1 MAAEDDVL
9 ALRPTGMGPEAV
21 VRAMTRGDVELELHQ
36 LDLRYAG
43 LRRRDGRREKTLLAS
58 LSASGQQTP
67 VVVVRGEADRYVL
80 VDGYKRVRALTRLK
94 VDTVSAVAWELEEAQ
109 ALMLAQ
115 LMRASESDSAL
126 EQGWLL
132 QELNERFGLSAA
144 ELARRFDKSESWV
157 SRRLALVKELPEA
170 VQELVRN
177 GELAAHAAMKHL
189 VPLAR
194 AKPEWCLQLAP
205 VLAGH
210 GLSSRQVGVLCA
222 AFAAGTA
229 ESRQLILKD
238 PLLVLRAEAEAKRPK
253 DKLPGER
260 LLNDV
265 AAVGAISRRAKK
277 LVLEQRHQLATA
289 WPVNEL
295 KPAAAAAQ
303 ADTAALFTVL
313 SKEVLDV
320 G

>member
-1 MAAEDDVL
+1 M
-9 ALRPTGMGPEAV
+9 
-21 VRAMTRGDVELELHQ
+21 ELELHQ

-177 GELAAHAAMKHL
+177 GELVAHAAMKHL

-194 AKPEWCLQLAP
+194 AKPEWCQQLAP

-210 GLSSRQVGVLCA
+210 GLSSRQVGVLCV

-229 ESRQLILKD
+229 ESRELILKD
-238 PLLVLRAEAEAKRPK
+238 PQLVLRAEAEAKRPK

-277 LVLEQRHQLATA
+277 LVLEQRHQLIPT
-289 WPVNEL
+289 WPDRTQL

-303 ADTAALFTVL
+303 ADTEALFRVL
-313 SKEVLDV
+313 STEVLDV

>member
-1 MAAEDDVL
+1 M
-9 ALRPTGMGPEAV
+9 
-21 VRAMTRGDVELELHQ
+21 ELELHQ
-36 LDLRYAG
+36 LDLRYTG

-67 VVVVRGEADRYVL
+67 VVVVRGDGEKYVL

-94 VDTVSAVAWELEEAQ
+94 VDTVTAVVWELSEAE

-115 LMRASESDSAL
+115 LMRASEGDSAL

-132 QELNERFGLSAA
+132 KELNERFALSAG
-144 ELARRFDKSESWV
+144 ELARRFDKTKSWV
-157 SRRLALVKELPEA
+157 SRRLALVSQLPEA

-194 AKPEWCLQLAP
+194 ANPDGCLQLAK
-205 VLAGH
+205 VVAGH
-210 GLSSRQVGVLCA
+210 SLSSREVGVLCA
-222 AFAAGTA
+222 AFAAGTV

-253 DKLPGER
+253 EKLPGER

-277 LVLEQRHQLATA
+277 LVLEQRHHLVPP
-289 WPVNEL
+289 WPVSEL

-303 ADTAALFTVL
+303 ADAAALFKVL
-313 SKEVLDV
+313 KDEVL
-320 G
+320 GAG

>member
-1 MAAEDDVL
+1 M
-9 ALRPTGMGPEAV
+9 
-21 VRAMTRGDVELELHQ
+21 ELELHQ

-43 LRRRDGRREKTLLAS
+43 LRRRDGRREKTLVGS

-67 VVVVRGEADRYVL
+67 VVVVRGESGRYVL
-80 VDGYKRVRALTRLK
+80 VDGYKRVRAVQRLK
-94 VDTVSAVAWELEEAQ
+94 FVRVSAGLWELGVVYG
-109 ALMLAQ
+109 LMLAQ
-115 LMRASESDSAL
+115 LIRASESDSSL

-132 QELNERFGLSAA
+132 KELHERFGLPAG
-144 ELARRFDKSESWV
+144 ELARRFDKSQSWV
-157 SRRLALVKELPEA
+157 SRRLALVNELPEA

-194 AKPEWCLQLAP
+194 AKNEWCLQLAP

-222 AFAAGTA
+222 AFAAA
-229 ESRQLILKD
+229 SDESRRLILAD

-260 LLNDV
+260 LLSDV
-265 AAVGAISRRAKK
+265 AAVGAIARRARK
-277 LVLEQRHQLATA
+277 LVLEQRHSVLPPWSAS
-289 WPVNEL
+289 EL
-295 KPAAAAAQ
+295 KPAVTAAQ
-303 ADTAALFTVL
+303 ADTTALFTVL
-313 SKEVLDV
+313 SKEVLNAGPEQTRGHSDAP
-320 G
+320 

>member
-1 MAAEDDVL
+1 M
-9 ALRPTGMGPEAV
+9 
-21 VRAMTRGDVELELHQ
+21 ELELHQ
-36 LDLRYAG
+36 LDMRYAG
-43 LRRRDGRREKTLLAS
+43 LRRRDGRRERTLLAS

-67 VVVVRGEADRYVL
+67 VVVVRDEGGRYVL
-80 VDGYKRVRALTRLK
+80 VDGYKRVRALKRLK
-94 VDTVSAVAWELEEAQ
+94 VDTASAVVWELAEAE

-194 AKPEWCLQLAP
+194 AKAEWCLQLAP

-210 GLSSRQVGVLCA
+210 GLSSRQVGVLCV

-253 DKLPGER
+253 DKPPGER

-277 LVLEQRHQLATA
+277 LVLEQRHQLVPV

-303 ADTAALFTVL
+303 ADTTALFAVL
-313 SKEVLDV
+313 TNEVLNA

>member
-1 MAAEDDVL
+1 M
-9 ALRPTGMGPEAV
+9 
-21 VRAMTRGDVELELHQ
+21 ELELHQ

-43 LRRRDGRREKTLLAS
+43 LRRRDGRRERALVAS

-67 VVVVRGEADRYVL
+67 VVVVRDEGGRHVL
-80 VDGYKRVRALTRLK
+80 VDGYKRVRALKRLK
-94 VDTVSAVAWELEEAQ
+94 VDTASAVVWELAEAE
-109 ALMLAQ
+109 ALLLAQ

-132 QELNERFGLSAA
+132 KELHQRFSLSAG
-144 ELARRFDKSESWV
+144 ELARRFDKTKSWV
-157 SRRLALVKELPEA
+157 SRRLALVNELPED
-170 VQELVRN
+170 VQESVRN

-194 AKPEWCLQLAP
+194 ANPDGCLQLAK
-205 VLAGH
+205 VVAGH
-210 GLSSRQVGVLCA
+210 GLSSREVGVLCA

-229 ESRQLILKD
+229 ESRQLILKE

-253 DKLPGER
+253 DRPPGER

-265 AAVGAISRRAKK
+265 AAVGAISRRAKR
-277 LVLEQRHQLATA
+277 LVLEQRHQLVPP

-295 KPAAAAAQ
+295 KPAATAAQ
-303 ADTAALFTVL
+303 ADTAALFAAL
-313 SKEVLDV
+313 AQEVL
-320 G
+320 GAG